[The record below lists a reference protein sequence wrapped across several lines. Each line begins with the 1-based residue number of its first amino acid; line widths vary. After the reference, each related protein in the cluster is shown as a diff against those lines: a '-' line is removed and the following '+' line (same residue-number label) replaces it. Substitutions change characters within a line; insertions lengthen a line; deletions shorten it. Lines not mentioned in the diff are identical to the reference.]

1 MKLLFDECVGK
12 PHVDGIAR
20 LAQMDLSDERPEVR
34 HILEFQQQGVW
45 DEQWIPRVASE
56 GWILITADRGKKGP
70 KKGEKLPRLC
80 VRHRITHVVL
90 STGMHRRKSFEKMLA
105 ILSVWYVLLKLRDAP
120 PGSRYQLEP
129 TFRGQAKLVH
139 KQLPPDSPLPVPPKG
154 RLFDPETE

>member
-1 MKLLFDECVGK
+1 
-12 PHVDGIAR
+12 
-20 LAQMDLSDERPEVR
+20 MDQSEERPELR

-56 GWILITADRGKKGP
+56 GWILITADRGKKGS

-90 STGMHRRKSFEKMLA
+90 SAGIHRRKSFEKVLA
-105 ILSVWYVLLKLRDAP
+105 ILSVWYELLQLRDVP

-129 TFRGQAKLVH
+129 TGRGQAKLVH
-139 KQLPPDSPLPVPPKG
+139 KPLPTGGPSPLPPKG
-154 RLFDPETE
+154 HLFDPETQ